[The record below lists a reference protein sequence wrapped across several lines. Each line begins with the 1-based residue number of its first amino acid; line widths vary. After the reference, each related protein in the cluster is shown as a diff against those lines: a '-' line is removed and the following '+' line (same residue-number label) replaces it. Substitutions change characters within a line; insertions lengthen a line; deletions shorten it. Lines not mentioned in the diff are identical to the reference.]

1 MNMVSYQ
8 LLIKD
13 DISLINCVAQK
24 FPEDDD
30 ISTIPQN
37 TCSYQQSA
45 SDILRCH
52 YGTLSK
58 SLDDPSRVGWL
69 LCEQDPMIISEETLT
84 SVEFIR
90 KCESEKRVV
99 LLRAVRCAVRSNS
112 NNLEIFINV
121 LLKFSEN
128 VLVAKAIQSD
138 YSK

>member
-1 MNMVSYQ
+1 MNMVSS
-8 LLIKD
+8 LLSKH
-13 DISLINCVAQK
+13 DISFINCVAQK
-24 FPEDDD
+24 FPEDGD
-30 ISTIPQN
+30 ISIIPQN
-37 TCSYQQSA
+37 TCSHQQSA
-45 SDILRCH
+45 SDVLRCH

-58 SLDDPSRVGWL
+58 SLHDPISVGWL

-90 KCESEKRVV
+90 KYESERRVV

-112 NNLEIFINV
+112 NNLDVFVNV

-128 VLVAKAIQSD
+128 VLVAKAILND